1 MIAAGAPPG
10 STSCP
15 AGGMG
20 IVMFDTAQTIL
31 GSGRSICCM
40 NVFFVLDT
48 SAATRRIALVD
59 KFGKYHVAQCQDA
72 LPDLFDSLE
81 GCYAIPGPGLLV
93 DPKSGQL
100 HPVTFES
107 VNCGRETLEDATK
120 PEKKN

>member
-1 MIAAGAPPG
+1 VGV
-10 STSCP
+10 
-15 AGGMG
+15 
-20 IVMFDTAQTIL
+20 VMFDTAQTML

-107 VNCGRETLEDATK
+107 VNCGWGDPRRRHKAR
-120 PEKKN
+120 KKD